1 MRAKVLTVVYA
12 AMAVQR
18 FLLPVPEKLP
28 TVTDGASMLTEMI
41 VILGFSV
48 LASDVTA
55 FIVGKV
61 KGGVFDRPFSWP
73 LRRTPTSAAAPS
85 TEASPPAAP
94 GSQPAGSPALQA
106 APVAAKPAGEA
117 SGQSTLPASDSSVAQ
132 TPSGGGGGTFAS
144 TLASVA
150 GVGRPEVSK

>member
-12 AMAVQR
+12 AIAVQR
-18 FLLPVPEKLP
+18 FLLPVPQKLP
-28 TVTDGASMLTEMI
+28 TITDGASMLTEMI

-61 KGGVFDRPFSWP
+61 KGRVFDRPFSWP
-73 LRRTPTSAAAPS
+73 LRRSPASAAAPP
-85 TEASPPAAP
+85 TEASPTAAP
-94 GSQPAGSPALQA
+94 GPQSAGPPALLA
-106 APVAAKPAGEA
+106 APVAAAPAGEA
-117 SGQSTLPASDSSVAQ
+117 SGQSTLTASDSSVAQ
-132 TPSGGGGGTFAS
+132 TPGGGTFVS

-150 GVGRPEVSK
+150 GAGTSEVSK

>member
-1 MRAKVLTVVYA
+1 MRAKVLAVVYA

-73 LRRTPTSAAAPS
+73 LRRSSTSAAAPS
-85 TEASPPAAP
+85 REASLTAAP
-94 GSQPAGSPALQA
+94 GPQLAGSPALLA
-106 APVAAKPAGEA
+106 APVPAAPAGEA
-117 SGQSTLPASDSSVAQ
+117 GGQSTLTASDSSVAQ
-132 TPSGGGGGTFAS
+132 TTDGGGTFVS

-150 GVGRPEVSK
+150 GAGTSEVSK